1 MPNAYHA
8 ADNTHDYA
16 DRRAEWL
23 NAKAVELVD
32 DFNRDLARDDE
43 FHVGGEEFT
52 TAKVMAE
59 AIDAQICFDK
69 RLYEIAEL
77 EALCLFDKV
86 SWD

>member
-1 MPNAYHA
+1 MPNPYAQQ
-8 ADNTHDYA
+8 DNAHDYA

-32 DFNRDLARDDE
+32 DFNRDLKRDDE

-59 AIDAQICFDK
+59 SLDAQIPFDG
-69 RLYEIAEL
+69 RLYEIATL
-77 EALCLFDKV
+77 EALCLFDQV
-86 SWD
+86 SWN